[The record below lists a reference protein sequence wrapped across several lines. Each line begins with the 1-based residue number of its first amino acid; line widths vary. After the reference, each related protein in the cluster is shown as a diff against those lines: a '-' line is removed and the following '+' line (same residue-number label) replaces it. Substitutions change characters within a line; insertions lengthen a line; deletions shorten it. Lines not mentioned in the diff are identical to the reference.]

1 MKADISNEKP
11 DTSSHLPGDIIF
23 DPGLLA
29 SFEEKLQLRGTAY
42 QPRTSH
48 LKVDGQA
55 QYTNRLFLES
65 SPYLLQHA
73 HNPVNWF
80 PWGDE
85 AFEIA
90 EKLNRPV
97 LVSIGYSTCHW
108 CHVMEEESFEDEEIA
123 AFLNTH
129 YITIKV
135 DREERPDVDAIYMS
149 AVQTLNG
156 NGGWPLNVML
166 MPDRRPFWGGTYFP
180 ARDGDRGASMG
191 FLTILNRIHQVFDL
205 ERSKL
210 EQTSTHLT
218 EAIVMALSPGA
229 GGTVPDTGLLDQAAK
244 FYRDRFDPI
253 NGGLHGAPKFPSS
266 LPLRFLYRY
275 YLRSGKKEFLQMAEQ
290 TLEKMAA
297 GGMYDQAGGG
307 FHRYSVDAGWQI
319 PHFEKMLYDNALL
332 AVAYLEGFQLTGKK
346 QYRKTVVEI
355 LRYVARDMTTSAGAF
370 FSATDADS
378 LTPDGHREE
387 GYYFTWTSTEL
398 ESVLGLKRAEIVK
411 RYFDILPNGNFEG
424 RNILHTPNTLESE
437 ALSLGMTETEFEAEI
452 EEIKTQLYEAR
463 KDRPHPIRD
472 EKVLTAWNGLMIS
485 AFAKAGMVLGNSVYI
500 DKAVIAARFIL
511 THLYQDGR
519 LFRSFHDNQA
529 RFNAYLEDYAF
540 LMAALL
546 DLYEST
552 HVVFWLDK
560 ALELDRVLAEQFE
573 DDELGGFFMT
583 SNDHEQL
590 IAREKPNYDGAVP
603 SGNSVAMLNLLRLG
617 ELTGKNGYR
626 KRFQKAFTLFLGS
639 PEKNPVALSEMLL
652 ATDFF
657 LGHPKEIVIVTPAD
671 QPEAAGPFLEALQM
685 AFLPNS
691 VLSVVTEGEGQVE
704 HIQRVPIAAGKIA
717 QDGNVTA
724 YVCEIGV
731 CQQPT
736 TDLQHFKQLIS
747 R

>member
-1 MKADISNEKP
+1 MKVDISNQKP
-11 DTSSHLPGDIIF
+11 DSGSHLPGDITF

-29 SFEEKLQLRGTAY
+29 SFEEKSRLRGTAY

-48 LKVDGQA
+48 LKANGQA
-55 QYTNRLFLES
+55 RYTNRLFLES

-73 HNPVNWF
+73 HNPVNWY
-80 PWGDE
+80 PWGDD
-85 AFEIA
+85 AFEAA
-90 EKLNRPV
+90 EKLKRPV

-123 AFLNTH
+123 AFLNNH

-180 ARDGDRGASMG
+180 ARDGDRGANMG
-191 FLTILNRIHQVFDL
+191 FLSILNRIHQVFNA
-205 ERSKL
+205 ERGKL
-210 EQTSTHLT
+210 EQTSIQLT
-218 EAIVMALSPGA
+218 EAITAMLSPEA
-229 GGTVPDTGLLDQAAK
+229 GDIAPDSGLLDQAAR
-244 FYRDRFDPI
+244 FYHDRFDQL
-253 NGGLHGAPKFPSS
+253 NGGLQGAPKFPSS
-266 LPLRFLYRY
+266 LPLRFLYRH
-275 YLRSGKKEFLQMAEQ
+275 YLRSEKEEILQMAEQ
-290 TLEKMAA
+290 TLEKMAT

-307 FHRYSVDAGWQI
+307 FHRYAVDAGWQV

-332 AVAYLEGFQLTGKK
+332 AVAYLEGFQLTGKN
-346 QYRKTVVEI
+346 QYRNTVFEI
-355 LRYVARDMTTSAGAF
+355 LRYVSRDMTTPEGAF

-387 GYYFTWTSTEL
+387 GYYFTWTPAEL
-398 ESVLGLKRAEIVK
+398 EAVLGPKRAEIAQH
-411 RYFDILPNGNFEG
+411 FFNITSNGNFEG
-424 RNILHTPNTLESE
+424 RNILHTPKSPESV
-437 ALSLGMTETEFEAEI
+437 ALSLGMADAEFEAEI
-452 EEIKTQLYEAR
+452 EEIKTLLYEAR
-463 KDRPHPIRD
+463 KERPHPIRD

-485 AFAKAGMVLGNSVYI
+485 AFARAGKVLGEHNYI
-500 DKAVIAARFIL
+500 EKATTAASFIL

-519 LFRSFHDNQA
+519 LFRSYHDNQA
-529 RFNAYLEDYAF
+529 RFNGYLEDYAF
-540 LMAALL
+540 LIAALL

-573 DDELGGFFMT
+573 DDEVGGFFMT

-590 IAREKPNYDGAVP
+590 IAREKPNYDGAIP

-617 ELTGKNGYR
+617 ELTGKGEYQE
-626 KRFQKAFTLFLGS
+626 RFQKAFTLFLGS
-639 PEKNPVALSEMLL
+639 PEKHPVALSEMLL
-652 ATDFF
+652 AVDFF
-657 LGHPKEIVIVTPAD
+657 LGQSKEIVIVIPAD
-671 QPEAAGPFLEALQM
+671 QPDGAAPFLEALRM

-691 VLSVVTEGEGQVE
+691 VLVVIAEGDGQAE
-704 HIQRVPIAAGKIA
+704 HVQRVPIATGKIA
-717 QDGNVTA
+717 QNGNVTA
-724 YVCEIGV
+724 YVCEMGV

-736 TDLQHFKQLIS
+736 TDLQHFKQLINS
-747 R
+747 